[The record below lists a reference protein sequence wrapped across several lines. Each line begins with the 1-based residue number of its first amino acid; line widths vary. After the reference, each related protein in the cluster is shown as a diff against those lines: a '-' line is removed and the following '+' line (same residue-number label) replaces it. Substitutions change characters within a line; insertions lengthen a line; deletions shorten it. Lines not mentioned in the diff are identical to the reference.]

1 MFEIQMFK
9 RHIAT
14 RSPLKC
20 AKKSAVKWKT
30 EASVQASA
38 ADSAMVPPKVKQL
51 DWHRP

>member
-20 AKKSAVKWKT
+20 AVKWKT
-30 EASVQASA
+30 AASVQASA
-38 ADSAMVPPKVKQL
+38 ADSAMVPPKV
-51 DWHRP
+51 